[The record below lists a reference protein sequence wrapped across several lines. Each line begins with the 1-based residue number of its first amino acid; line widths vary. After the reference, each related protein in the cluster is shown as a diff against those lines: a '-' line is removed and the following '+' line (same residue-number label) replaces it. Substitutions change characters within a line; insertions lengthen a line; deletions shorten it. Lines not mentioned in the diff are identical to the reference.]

1 MTTEPSDQLHPLLRR
16 RWSPR
21 AFDAGYDVSER
32 DVDLLLEAARW
43 APSAG
48 NSQPWAFVA
57 ARRGDPDHARIIHS
71 LARSTAS
78 WAPSASVL
86 MLNLAH
92 RFVAD
97 SDLEYSEFA
106 LYDLGQAVAHLTV
119 QAESMGL
126 AARQFRAFDKEGLE
140 SEFGVGDGWE
150 LISMTA
156 LGRALPVDEQSRQ
169 PRRPVTDLRWSVTT
183 Q

>member
-1 MTTEPSDQLHPLLRR
+1 M
-16 RWSPR
+16 SP
-21 AFDAGYDVSER
+21 AH
-32 DVDLLLEAARW
+32 VDLLLEAARW

-57 ARRGDPDHARIIHS
+57 ARRDEPAHARITRH
-71 LARSTAS
+71 LAGSSGA
-78 WAPSASVL
+78 WAPTASVL

-92 RFVAD
+92 RFVED

-126 AARQFRAFDKEGLE
+126 AARQFRAFDKEALE
-140 SEFGVGDGWE
+140 AEFGVGNGWE
-150 LISMTA
+150 LVSMTA
-156 LGRALPVDEQSRQ
+156 LGRALPVGEESRRQ
-169 PRRPVTDLRWSVTT
+169 PRRPASDLRWSVTGR
-183 Q
+183 